1 MKTIKLLYFC
11 LLFIYLNNFRIANSQ
26 ITNNQKKDLI
36 HYDIIYDHP
45 EKKPRY
51 DFFISPLFVTV
62 FNSNILG
69 GLGLTGGAQILMSN
83 RLCFKTEYGNYLSLT
98 KAQDYYNSSDNFQN
112 PYFFDFSIEYSLFSR
127 SYKKI
132 SIVPLNDL
140 GSYSNQYET
149 VIHYTYIAPELNRYS
164 ALNLRSGYFM
174 QSSYLFADNYNKN
187 YFESG
192 NHRFDENG
200 LDMSNGV
207 QLNTNLQ
214 GWYSK
219 VSMQNIYFGLSYIF
233 IKNYKLYISNYD
245 YTRKRNLFFRM
256 YFDFLINTNNSIN
269 KINYDITS
277 YNIS

>member
-69 GLGLTGGAQILMSN
+69 GLGLTGGAQILISN

-112 PYFFDFSIEYSLFSR
+112 PYFL
-127 SYKKI
+127 
-132 SIVPLNDL
+132 
-140 GSYSNQYET
+140 
-149 VIHYTYIAPELNRYS
+149 
-164 ALNLRSGYFM
+164 
-174 QSSYLFADNYNKN
+174 
-187 YFESG
+187 
-192 NHRFDENG
+192 
-200 LDMSNGV
+200 
-207 QLNTNLQ
+207 
-214 GWYSK
+214 
-219 VSMQNIYFGLSYIF
+219 
-233 IKNYKLYISNYD
+233 
-245 YTRKRNLFFRM
+245 
-256 YFDFLINTNNSIN
+256 
-269 KINYDITS
+269 
-277 YNIS
+277 